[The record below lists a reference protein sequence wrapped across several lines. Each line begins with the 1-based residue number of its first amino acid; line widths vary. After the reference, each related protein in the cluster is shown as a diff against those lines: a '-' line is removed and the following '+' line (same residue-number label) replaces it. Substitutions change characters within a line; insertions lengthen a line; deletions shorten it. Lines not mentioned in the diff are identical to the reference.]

1 MRQRIITAIFFGA
14 AMLAGVYGGKYTFFC
29 LFFIVSTG
37 SLWELSG
44 LLFSPDEKFFTLRR
58 MFTLLVG
65 VLPFVLYACI
75 TLQEPTTITSQDQ
88 LCDAFQISK
97 EQIIAI
103 IAGLEI
109 LLIFLL
115 FVFELFTESARPF
128 PNIGTYLLGIFYIGI
143 PMTLLIETAFW
154 TGAYGPHR
162 VFGIMWLVWT
172 NDSMAYFIGSKLGK
186 NKFFPRIS
194 PKKTWE
200 GTIGGL
206 ICTVLMAFLLS
217 SFIDE
222 YTTPQWLGIGVVVG
236 IIGTLGDLV
245 ESMLKRSVNVKDS
258 GTLLP
263 GHGGLLDRFDSYLFV
278 QPFIWALLLLI

>member
-1 MRQRIITAIFFGA
+1 MRQRIITAIFFA
-14 AMLAGVYGGKYTFFC
+14 SAMLAGVYGGKYPFFC
-29 LFFIVSTG
+29 LFFIVTAG

-44 LLFSPDEKFFTLRR
+44 LLFSPDEKFFKLRR
-58 MFTLLVG
+58 LFTVLLG
-65 VLPFVLYACI
+65 VLPFVLYAYI
-75 TLQEPTTITSQDQ
+75 PLQSMPTTQDEF
-88 LCDAFQISK
+88 CDSFIVDKERAIAFIMGI
-97 EQIIAI
+97 EV
-103 IAGLEI
+103 

-115 FVFELFTESARPF
+115 FIFELFTESTRPF
-128 PNIGTYLLGIFYIGI
+128 PNIGTYLLGLFYVGI

-154 TGAYGPHR
+154 TGDYGPHR

-172 NDSMAYFIGSKLGK
+172 NDTMAYFVGSKLGK

-206 ICTVLMAFLLS
+206 VFTVLMAFLLS

-222 YTTPQWLGIGVVVG
+222 YTTAQWLGIGVVVG
-236 IIGTLGDLV
+236 IMGTLGDLV
-245 ESMLKRSVNVKDS
+245 ESMLKRSVGVKDS

-278 QPFIWALLLLI
+278 QPFIWVLLLLI

>member
-1 MRQRIITAIFFGA
+1 MRQRIITAIFFA
-14 AMLAGVYGGKYTFFC
+14 TAMLAGVYGGEYPFFI
-29 LFFIVSTG
+29 LFFIVTAG

-58 MFTLLVG
+58 LFALLAG
-65 VLPFVLYACI
+65 VLPFVLYAFV
-75 TLQEPTTITSQDQ
+75 PM
-88 LCDAFQISK
+88 QIPAPGCELPWSK
-97 EQIIAI
+97 EQVIPI

-115 FVFELFTESARPF
+115 FIFELFTESARPF
-128 PNIGTYLLGIFYIGI
+128 PNIGTYLLGIFYVGI

-154 TGAYGPHR
+154 TGTYGPHR

-172 NDSMAYFIGSKLGK
+172 NDTMAYFIGSKMGK

-200 GTIGGL
+200 GTLGGL
-206 ICTVLMAFLLS
+206 LFTVLMAYLLS

-236 IIGTLGDLV
+236 IMGTLGDLV
-245 ESMLKRSVNVKDS
+245 ESMLKRSVGVKDS

-278 QPFIWALLLLI
+278 QPFIWSLLLLI